1 MIHKAYSLISPSFDP
16 LKEEYIALSSIVSF
30 FFFFF
35 NLSYKKKGSSEV
47 NGRVR
52 MQSPSTAETS
62 VEIHWNSTLEYSP

>member
-30 FFFFF
+30 FFFF
-35 NLSYKKKGSSEV
+35 NPSYKKKGSSEV
-47 NGRVR
+47 NGCVR